1 MAEKKKNRMW
11 IIGAVCVA
19 GLIAVFNFSGGVSS
33 QLLVDTAEVTSGSIE
48 SYIDERART
57 SLPHIYHITMPM
69 QGRVLPVSV
78 EEGDYVKT
86 GDLVMRLEDI
96 DWQEATIEAESIVT
110 TFINWLEASGA
121 QLKAAK
127 IRQDFDKWEW
137 ERNKKLAEESAISE
151 RHKRDSKRNYL
162 DSNVQIES
170 SQAMYYATQAMQSIV
185 DLIPGYVKRNLD
197 RTLIKSPVSGTIL
210 KRHVWNEK
218 VMTAGSPLLDIG
230 DLSELEVTADILT
243 EEAVHIHPGDS
254 VEIYGESFGDFSFA
268 GEVRLI
274 EPKAFT
280 TVSSLGVEE
289 QRVAIKITF
298 TKQALEAIE
307 QAGLNLGL
315 QYRVR
320 VKVITAK
327 KESVL
332 TVPRTAL
339 FYGSNSNWQLYQ
351 VKDGRARLTN
361 VKVGLLNDKEAEIV
375 SGLAK
380 GDTIIVVPQSNL
392 EENSKVQSL

>member
-1 MAEKKKNRMW
+1 MADKKNYRLW
-11 IIGAVCVA
+11 IIAALCTTA
-19 GLIAVFNFSGGVSS
+19 LIAIFNFSGGVSS
-33 QLLVDTAEVTSGSIE
+33 QLLVNTSEVTSGSIE

-69 QGRVLPVSV
+69 QGRVLPATV
-78 EEGDYVKT
+78 EEGDHVKT
-86 GDLVMRLEDI
+86 GDLVMQLDDI
-96 DWQEATIEAESIVT
+96 DWREATIEAESIVT
-110 TFINWLEASGA
+110 TFVNWLEASAA

-127 IRQDFDKWEW
+127 IRQDFDKWDW
-137 ERNKKLAEESAISE
+137 EKNKKLAEKSAISE
-151 RHKRDSKRNYL
+151 RHKSDSKRNYL

-185 DLIPGYVKRNLD
+185 DLIPSYVKRNLD

-230 DLSELEVTADILT
+230 DMSELEVTADILT
-243 EEAVHIHPGDS
+243 EEAVHIHPGNT
-254 VEIYGESFGDFSFA
+254 VEIYGESFGDLSFG

-280 TVSSLGVEE
+280 RISSLGVEE

-298 TKQALEAIE
+298 TKQALEDIE
-307 QAGLNLGL
+307 KAGLNLGL

-327 KESVL
+327 KDAAL

-339 FYGSNSNWQLYQ
+339 FYGSNSNWQLYR
-351 VKDGRARLTN
+351 VKDGRAKLTE
-361 VKVGLLNDKEAEIV
+361 VEVGLLNDTEAEII
-375 SGLAK
+375 SGLSK
-380 GDTIIVVPQSNL
+380 GDTIIVVPQSDL

>member
-1 MAEKKKNRMW
+1 
-11 IIGAVCVA
+11 
-19 GLIAVFNFSGGVSS
+19 
-33 QLLVDTAEVTSGSIE
+33 
-48 SYIDERART
+48 
-57 SLPHIYHITMPM
+57 
-69 QGRVLPVSV
+69 
-78 EEGDYVKT
+78 
-86 GDLVMRLEDI
+86 
-96 DWQEATIEAESIVT
+96 
-110 TFINWLEASGA
+110 
-121 QLKAAK
+121 
-127 IRQDFDKWEW
+127 
-137 ERNKKLAEESAISE
+137 LAEESAISE

-185 DLIPGYVKRNLD
+185 DLLPGYVKRNLN

-230 DLSELEVTADILT
+230 DMSELEVTADILT
-243 EEAVHIHPGDS
+243 EEAVHIHAGDS
-254 VEIYGESFGDFSFA
+254 VTIYGESFGDFSFG

-298 TKQALEAIE
+298 TKQALEAIK

-327 KESVL
+327 KRCSPHCAPHG
-332 TVPRTAL
+332 T

-351 VKDGRARLTN
+351 VKDGRAKLTE
-361 VKVGLLNDKEAEIV
+361 VKVGLLNDAEAEII
-375 SGLAK
+375 SGLSK
-380 GDTIIVVPQSNL
+380 GDTIIVVPQSDL